1 MKAWNLKQLS
11 EKTAFLVVF
20 STLSRYCLV
29 SHWTELAIPELLL
42 FSFLF
47 DCPSQSEQSI
57 SLGTVVH
64 EGVDG
69 AIFKLLDLEKVNN
82 LH

>member
-1 MKAWNLKQLS
+1 MVA
-11 EKTAFLVVF
+11 F

-29 SHWTELAIPELLL
+29 FTHVRNVLPKSFYSL
-42 FSFLF
+42 FSLTVLLRV
-47 DCPSQSEQSI
+47 SSI
-57 SLGTVVH
+57 LVLGTVVH

-69 AIFKLLDLEKVNN
+69 ATVKLLDLEKVLN